1 MKKLIIVVLVFA
13 AIGFSLYNWAVG
25 FNNTAIEKQEEAKT
39 KWADV
44 ESTYQRRFDLIGN
57 LVETTKGY
65 AAHEKETFEAVI
77 KARAEATKT
86 NINVD
91 DMTPEKMAA
100 FQKAQSGLAGAL
112 GKLMVVVERY
122 PDLKADQHF
131 KELMSQLEGTEN
143 RINVARERYNA
154 AVKPYNIFIR
164 KFPNSVLAGWFGFD
178 KMNAFASES
187 GAEKAV
193 KVDFSSKKQD

>member
-1 MKKLIIVVLVFA
+1 MKKWLIPVGILLVL
-13 AIGFSLYNWAVG
+13 GLGLYSWAVG
-25 FNNTAIEKQEEAKT
+25 FNNTAIDLQEEAKT

-65 AAHEKETFEAVI
+65 AKHEKETLEGVI

-86 NINVD
+86 TLDVGN
-91 DMTPEKMAA
+91 MTPEKMAS
-100 FQKAQSGLAGAL
+100 FQQAQSGLAGAL
-112 GKLMVVVERY
+112 SKLMVVVERY

-143 RINVARERYNA
+143 RINIAREKYNA
-154 AVKPYNIFIR
+154 AVKPYNIHIR
-164 KFPNSVLAGWFGFD
+164 HFPGSLLAGVFGFE
-178 KMNAFASES
+178 KMIAFASEK
-187 GAEKAV
+187 GAEK
-193 KVDFSSKKQD
+193 KVDVKF

>member
-1 MKKLIIVVLVFA
+1 MKKWLIPVVIIGI
-13 AIGFSLYNWAVG
+13 IGFSLYSWAVG
-25 FNNTAIEKQEEAKT
+25 FNNTAINKQEEAKT

-44 ESTYQRRFDLIGN
+44 ESSYQRRHDLIGN

-65 AAHEKETFEAVI
+65 AAHEKETLEGVI

-86 NINVD
+86 TINAGD
-91 DMTPEKMAA
+91 LTPEKMAA
-100 FQKAQSGLAGAL
+100 FQQAQSGLAGAL
-112 GKLMVVVERY
+112 SKLMVVVERY

-143 RINVARERYNA
+143 RINVARDRYNA
-154 AVKPYNIFIR
+154 AVKPYNIHIR
-164 KFPNSVLAGWFGFD
+164 HFPGSFLAGLFGFE
-178 KMNAFASES
+178 KMVPFASEK

-193 KVDFSSKKQD
+193 KVDFGTKSE

>member
-1 MKKLIIVVLVFA
+1 MKKWLIPIGILLVL
-13 AIGFSLYNWAVG
+13 GFGLYSWAVG
-25 FNNTAIEKQEEAKT
+25 FNNTAIDLQEEAKT

-65 AAHEKETFEAVI
+65 ATHEKETLEGVI

-86 NINVD
+86 TLDISN
-91 DMTPEKMAA
+91 MTPEKMAA
-100 FQKAQSGLAGAL
+100 FQQAQSGLAGAL
-112 GKLMVVVERY
+112 SKLMVVVERY

-143 RINVARERYNA
+143 RINIAREKYNA
-154 AVKPYNIFIR
+154 AVKPYNIHIR
-164 KFPNSVLAGWFGFD
+164 HFPGSILAGIFGFE
-178 KMNAFASES
+178 KMTAFASEK
-187 GAEKAV
+187 GAEKGV
-193 KVDFSSKKQD
+193 KVDFGTSK

>member
-1 MKKLIIVVLVFA
+1 MKKLIAVVLILA
-13 AIGFSLYNWAVG
+13 ALGFSLYDWAVG
-25 FNNTAIEKQEEAKT
+25 FNNTAIEKQEEAIT
-39 KWADV
+39 EWANV

-86 NINVD
+86 TLDVG

-143 RINVARERYNA
+143 RINIARERFNT
-154 AVKPYNIFIR
+154 AVKPYNIYIR
-164 KFPNSVLAGWFGFD
+164 QFPNSILAKWFGFD
-178 KMNAFASES
+178 KMEAFVSEK

-193 KVDFSSKKQD
+193 EVKFGK

>member
-1 MKKLIIVVLVFA
+1 MKKLIAVVLILAALGFA
-13 AIGFSLYNWAVG
+13 LYSWAVG
-25 FNNTAIEKQEEAKT
+25 FNNTAIEKQEEAIT
-39 KWADV
+39 KLANV

-86 NINVD
+86 TFDVG

-131 KELMSQLEGTEN
+131 KELMSQL
-143 RINVARERYNA
+143 
-154 AVKPYNIFIR
+154 
-164 KFPNSVLAGWFGFD
+164 
-178 KMNAFASES
+178 
-187 GAEKAV
+187 
-193 KVDFSSKKQD
+193 